1 MHTPDFT
8 RRYALGKAGDA
19 GVGAAYGAANVE
31 LSLRPHPTG
40 FAAAGG

>member
-19 GVGAAYGAANVE
+19 SVLNPAAHCGC
-31 LSLRPHPTG
+31 
-40 FAAAGG
+40 AGRMMNKG